1 MHQMHMRIL
10 TASALALLLATPAF
24 ADCQEEVSSLD
35 EAVIAA
41 ETGAETGETD
51 MPATEHQEE
60 ALSEVETEDETAD
73 GSAAAGSV
81 EALSQHQREALR
93 EIPEDDRTEA
103 STLLSEARDMAA
115 AGDEQGCMDK
125 LAEAKTLLG
134 LEE

>member
-1 MHQMHMRIL
+1 MFLRTL
-10 TASALALLLATPAF
+10 TASALGLLLVSPAF

-41 ETGAETGETD
+41 QTGAGTGDSE

-60 ALSEVETEDETAD
+60 VVDENRTDDETAD
-73 GSAAAGSV
+73 AGDV
-81 EALSQHQREALR
+81 AGAVDALSPHQREVLR
-93 EIPEDDRTEA
+93 ELPDEERTQVG
-103 STLLSEARDMAA
+103 TLLGEARDMAA